1 MTQSLSDYFQFFI
14 RWLSN
19 PREIASIVPSSKKLA
34 SALVK
39 HTTAPIPSH
48 PALLDYLNDSSELLF
63 YPETDMV
70 IELGPGTG
78 AVTQAL
84 LKNNTP
90 IAHLFIIEKD
100 PTMAL
105 HMQKKFPHLLIHIAD
120 ACELKQ
126 VLSQQNIKKVKRVIS
141 SLPLLAMPHTIRRMI
156 LYQLVCV
163 LEEGGAFFQY
173 TYGAQCPIP
182 TEELIFFGL
191 IATPIEKVWF
201 NIPPAK
207 IWRIQKTKTQLHLE
221 VNSFDSTYLESAY
234 LENAFQS
241 FELLQY
247 CKEAPS
253 IHNIT
258 TE

>member
-1 MTQSLSDYFQFFI
+1 MTQSLSDYFHFFI

-48 PALLDYLNDSSELLF
+48 PTLLNYLNSDASQLIF
-63 YPETDMV
+63 YPETDIV

-105 HMQKKFPHLLIHIAD
+105 HMQKKFPHLLIYTAD

-126 VLSQQNIKKVKRVIS
+126 LLSQQNIKKVKRVIS
-141 SLPLLAMPHTIRRMI
+141 SLPLLAMPNKIRRMI

-182 TEELIFFGL
+182 LEELTFFGL
-191 IATPIEKVWF
+191 TATPIEKVWF
-201 NIPPAK
+201 NIPPAR
-207 IWRIQKTKTQLHLE
+207 IWRIQKIKTQLNLE
-221 VNSFDSTYLESAY
+221 VHSFESAY

-247 CKEAPS
+247 CKES
-253 IHNIT
+253 
-258 TE
+258 